1 MNRRKNNKKLDAG
14 FSFRSTICSGT
25 TAKLQI
31 FMKTHMRKIITLEVE
46 PLDTIENVKAQIQDK
61 KGTPPDQH
69 RLIFSCKQLEDGHT
83 LSDCSI
89 QKEST
94 LHLLLRLCGGAK
106 KRKKRESYTTPEK
119 NKHKRK
125 KVQLSVLK
133 YHKVDENG
141 QINHLHLECLSD
153 ECGAGCFLTCCF
165 NNLED
170 KEFYMG

>member
-46 PLDTIENVKAQIQDK
+46 PLDTIENVKAKIQDK

-69 RLIFSCKQLEDGHT
+69 RLIFSRKQLEDGHT
-83 LSDCSI
+83 LSDCRI

-106 KRKKRESYTTPEK
+106 KRKKREAWVTQSV
-119 NKHKRK
+119 KHLTLDFSSGHDLRF
-125 KVQLSVLK
+125 VGSSPASGSVLT
-133 YHKVDENG
+133 V
-141 QINHLHLECLSD
+141 QSLLRILCLPLSLRLPCSLAVFR
-153 ECGAGCFLTCCF
+153 E
-165 NNLED
+165 
-170 KEFYMG
+170 